1 MHNYFYI
8 LLACVMSLQVYA
20 DVLVAHKIDYTLAL
34 INEEM
39 VASTITEKSKIEAY
53 HYNDLSYLAIDH
65 EELNKVIEST
75 LQSNLPFI
83 ETNIKYYFY
92 DSITLASCAIGQYN
106 CNSVQF
112 KITLTYKN
120 KVYESEFRYEPI
132 QI

>member
-65 EELNKVIEST
+65 EKLNSLVEKT
-75 LQSNLPFI
+75 LQSNLPFL
-83 ETNIKYYFY
+83 KYDIAYYYY
-92 DSITLASCAIGQYN
+92 DSTNFSSCQIGNYN

-112 KITLTYKN
+112 KVTLEYQN
-120 KVYESEFRYEPI
+120 RNYESEFRYEPVSI
-132 QI
+132 